1 MNKRLQLY
9 LALLA
14 GGSMNASLRLR
25 LALLVVCSVA
35 LSVALV
41 LYLTWQ
47 RVGETMIGMEEKNF
61 STLLLVEEERLNTA
75 TLNHLSAKVRS
86 VIMRKAQLRDASARV
101 QALLRALAPQ
111 RAAGDG
117 QGYAALQPLLSD
129 MDAASID
136 LRDDFNSIRMEILD
150 TEKLHNGQTSLLGLT
165 SGLRDAKQQPV
176 RRLLRRLSRNGDFA
190 VFDLPR
196 LVAFNGGRI
205 PSGTYRPVLTYFL
218 PLDDHSPSREVLV
231 SMLPLD
237 DLEKMAARAQAQLLK
252 DTWEKFREMSLYPGG
267 LVALLDGDGHI
278 LVSGGDGKLPDGLDA
293 ARAQA
298 GQAGMAKVIL
308 PSAQGDMLCLL
319 GGIRAFGWYVALIA
333 PLDEIRKPSDSL
345 LARLLAV
352 SLPIMLLAALAA
364 LLMLVRT
371 LRPLKL
377 LTRKTRRLADV
388 DFAAPDA
395 LDQLKPLLS
404 QGLPLDRRDELGQ
417 LARAY
422 ANLGGALAAN
432 IRNLMEATAS
442 KERMEGELSAA
453 REIQMGILPP
463 PDGAPEM
470 CGFRASAF
478 LDPAK
483 EVGGDMYDFFVTS
496 DGRRALVLGDVSGK
510 GVPAALFM
518 SMTVTLVR
526 YALGSGIDPAAA
538 MSRVNAMLEAHNPGN
553 MFVTLFLALYDPQS
567 GELSYANGGHCPP
580 YIIDAASD
588 APPRMLDK
596 LSGPLVGVIPDME
609 YTLFTDT
616 LREQETCLLFT
627 DGVTE
632 AMNSAK
638 ELYGEARLQDFLAA
652 HRGASPQELLTL
664 IFSELVRFRGE
675 EPQSDDITML
685 AFCRTHS
692 AGAAQPASTART
704 SS

>member
-1 MNKRLQLY
+1 
-9 LALLA
+9 
-14 GGSMNASLRLR
+14 MNASLRLR

-35 LSVALV
+35 LTVALV

-61 STLLLVEEERLNTA
+61 ATLLLVEEERLNTA
-75 TLNHLSAKVRS
+75 TLNHLAAKVRS
-86 VIMRKAQLRDASARV
+86 VLLRKAQLRDTSARV

-111 RAAGDG
+111 HPAGSG
-117 QGYAALQPLLSD
+117 QAHLVLQPLLSA
-129 MDAASID
+129 MDAASIA
-136 LRDDFNSIRMEILD
+136 LVDDVDSIRMEILD
-150 TEKLHNGQTSLLGLT
+150 TEKLRSGQTSLLGL
-165 SGLRDAKQQPV
+165 SRD
-176 RRLLRRLSRNGDFA
+176 GDFA

-196 LVAFNGGRI
+196 LVATNEGRMV

-218 PLDDHSPSREVLV
+218 PLDGHRPSREILV
-231 SMLPLD
+231 SMIPLD
-237 DLEKMAARAQAQLLK
+237 DLEKMAVRAQTQLLE
-252 DTWEKFREMSLYPGG
+252 DTREKFREMSLYPGG

-278 LVSGGDGKLPDGLDA
+278 LVSGGDGLLPDGLDA
-293 ARAQA
+293 ARAEARQT
-298 GQAGMAKVIL
+298 GMAKVIL

-319 GGIRAFGWYVALIA
+319 GSIRAFGWYVALTA
-333 PLDEIRKPSDSL
+333 PLDEIQEPSDSL
-345 LARLLAV
+345 LASLLAV
-352 SLPIMLLAALAA
+352 SLPIMLLVALAA
-364 LLMLVRT
+364 LLMLIRT

-377 LTRKTRRLADV
+377 LTRKTRQLAEV

-395 LDQLKPLLS
+395 LDRLEPLLS
-404 QGLPLDRRDELGQ
+404 RGLPLERRDELGQ

-422 ANLGGALAAN
+422 AHLGGALATN

-463 PDGAPEM
+463 PDGAPEV

-526 YALGSGIDPAAA
+526 YALGSGLDPAAA
-538 MSRVNAMLEAHNPGN
+538 MSQVNAMLEAHNPGN

-596 LSGPLVGVIPDME
+596 LSGPLVGVMPDME

-616 LREQETCLLFT
+616 LKEQETCLLFT

-632 AMNSAK
+632 AMNGDK

-652 HRGASPQELLTL
+652 HRGASPRELLTL

-692 AGAAQPASTART
+692 ASVAQPASPRT

>member
-1 MNKRLQLY
+1 MRQRLDHG
-9 LALLA
+9 LAVPVVVGPVVRIEPGHLFVVPDLGAHLA
-14 GGSMNASLRLR
+14 GV
-25 LALLVVCSVA
+25 LLQDAPLPAVQVESSGVVRSDAQLVA
-35 LSVALV
+35 
-41 LYLTWQ
+41 Q
-47 RVGETMIGMEEKNF
+47 VG
-61 STLLLVEEERLNTA
+61 LVER
-75 TLNHLSAKVRS
+75 
-86 VIMRKAQLRDASARV
+86 RV
-101 QALLRALAPQ
+101 AAPEHE
-111 RAAGDG
+111 AAGDLDLV
-117 QGYAALQPLLSD
+117 AAH
-129 MDAASID
+129 
-136 LRDDFNSIRMEILD
+136 IREI
-150 TEKLHNGQTSLLGLT
+150 
-165 SGLRDAKQQPV
+165 
-176 RRLLRRLSRNGDFA
+176 LLRRGRIGLGHA
-190 VFDLPR
+190 AHALPR
-196 LVAFNGGRI
+196 
-205 PSGTYRPVLTYFL
+205 
-218 PLDDHSPSREVLV
+218 E
-231 SMLPLD
+231 
-237 DLEKMAARAQAQLLK
+237 
-252 DTWEKFREMSLYPGG
+252 
-267 LVALLDGDGHI
+267 
-278 LVSGGDGKLPDGLDA
+278 
-293 ARAQA
+293 
-298 GQAGMAKVIL
+298 
-308 PSAQGDMLCLL
+308 
-319 GGIRAFGWYVALIA
+319 
-333 PLDEIRKPSDSL
+333 PSDSL
-345 LARLLAV
+345 LASLLAV
-352 SLPIMLLAALAA
+352 SLPIMLLVALAA
-364 LLMLVRT
+364 LLMLIRT

-377 LTRKTRRLADV
+377 LTRKTRQLAEV

-395 LDQLKPLLS
+395 LDRLEPLLS
-404 QGLPLDRRDELGQ
+404 QGLPLERRDELGQ

-422 ANLGGALAAN
+422 AHLGGALATN

-463 PDGAPEM
+463 PDGAPEV

-526 YALGSGIDPAAA
+526 YALGSGLDPAAA
-538 MSRVNAMLEAHNPGN
+538 MSQVNAMLEAHNPGN

-609 YTLFTDT
+609 YTLFTET
-616 LREQETCLLFT
+616 LKEQETCLLFT

-632 AMNSAK
+632 AMNGDK

-652 HRGASPQELLTL
+652 HRGASPRELLTL

-692 AGAAQPASTART
+692 ASVAQPASPRT

>member
-1 MNKRLQLY
+1 MTVQ
-9 LALLA
+9 
-14 GGSMNASLRLR
+14 
-25 LALLVVCSVA
+25 
-35 LSVALV
+35 
-41 LYLTWQ
+41 
-47 RVGETMIGMEEKNF
+47 GE
-61 STLLLVEEERLNTA
+61 
-75 TLNHLSAKVRS
+75 
-86 VIMRKAQLRDASARV
+86 
-101 QALLRALAPQ
+101 
-111 RAAGDG
+111 
-117 QGYAALQPLLSD
+117 
-129 MDAASID
+129 
-136 LRDDFNSIRMEILD
+136 
-150 TEKLHNGQTSLLGLT
+150 
-165 SGLRDAKQQPV
+165 
-176 RRLLRRLSRNGDFA
+176 
-190 VFDLPR
+190 
-196 LVAFNGGRI
+196 
-205 PSGTYRPVLTYFL
+205 
-218 PLDDHSPSREVLV
+218 
-231 SMLPLD
+231 
-237 DLEKMAARAQAQLLK
+237 
-252 DTWEKFREMSLYPGG
+252 
-267 LVALLDGDGHI
+267 
-278 LVSGGDGKLPDGLDA
+278 
-293 ARAQA
+293 
-298 GQAGMAKVIL
+298 
-308 PSAQGDMLCLL
+308 
-319 GGIRAFGWYVALIA
+319 
-333 PLDEIRKPSDSL
+333 
-345 LARLLAV
+345 
-352 SLPIMLLAALAA
+352 
-364 LLMLVRT
+364 
-371 LRPLKL
+371 
-377 LTRKTRRLADV
+377 
-388 DFAAPDA
+388 
-395 LDQLKPLLS
+395 
-404 QGLPLDRRDELGQ
+404 DELGQ

-422 ANLGGALAAN
+422 AHLGGALATN

-463 PDGAPEM
+463 PDGAPEV

-526 YALGSGIDPAAA
+526 YALGSGLDPAAA
-538 MSRVNAMLEAHNPGN
+538 MSQVNAMLEAHNPGN

-596 LSGPLVGVIPDME
+596 LSGPLVGVMPDME

-616 LREQETCLLFT
+616 LKEQETCLIFT

-632 AMNSAK
+632 AMNSGK

-652 HRGASPQELLTL
+652 HRGASPRELLTL

-692 AGAAQPASTART
+692 VSVAQPASPRT

>member
-1 MNKRLQLY
+1 M
-9 LALLA
+9 AL
-14 GGSMNASLRLR
+14 
-25 LALLVVCSVA
+25 
-35 LSVALV
+35 
-41 LYLTWQ
+41 T
-47 RVGETMIGMEEKNF
+47 
-61 STLLLVEEERLNTA
+61 
-75 TLNHLSAKVRS
+75 
-86 VIMRKAQLRDASARV
+86 
-101 QALLRALAPQ
+101 
-111 RAAGDG
+111 
-117 QGYAALQPLLSD
+117 
-129 MDAASID
+129 
-136 LRDDFNSIRMEILD
+136 
-150 TEKLHNGQTSLLGLT
+150 
-165 SGLRDAKQQPV
+165 
-176 RRLLRRLSRNGDFA
+176 
-190 VFDLPR
+190 
-196 LVAFNGGRI
+196 
-205 PSGTYRPVLTYFL
+205 
-218 PLDDHSPSREVLV
+218 
-231 SMLPLD
+231 
-237 DLEKMAARAQAQLLK
+237 
-252 DTWEKFREMSLYPGG
+252 
-267 LVALLDGDGHI
+267 
-278 LVSGGDGKLPDGLDA
+278 
-293 ARAQA
+293 
-298 GQAGMAKVIL
+298 
-308 PSAQGDMLCLL
+308 
-319 GGIRAFGWYVALIA
+319 A
-333 PLDEIRKPSDSL
+333 PLDEIQEPSDSL
-345 LARLLAV
+345 LASLLAV
-352 SLPIMLLAALAA
+352 SLPIMLLVALAA
-364 LLMLVRT
+364 LLMLIRT

-377 LTRKTRRLADV
+377 LTRKTRQLANV

-395 LDQLKPLLS
+395 LDRLEPLLS
-404 QGLPLDRRDELGQ
+404 KGLPLERRDELGQ

-422 ANLGGALAAN
+422 AHLGGALATN

-526 YALGSGIDPAAA
+526 YALGSGLDPAAA

-553 MFVTLFLALYDPQS
+553 MFVTLFLALYDPKS

-616 LREQETCLLFT
+616 LKEQETCLIFT

-632 AMNSAK
+632 AMNSDK

-652 HRGASPQELLTL
+652 HRGASPRELLTL

-685 AFCRTHS
+685 AFCRTHNAS
-692 AGAAQPASTART
+692 VAQPTSTART